1 MGSRCN
7 ISVKV
12 NGLQCLLFLLLNNFC
27 PNHIVHINPH
37 AKLKY
42 MFSYFKESYMRLNTK
57 WERDFP
63 KDLSAVSY
71 VYIIIYTL
79 NNEYCG
85 FIHSVGIS
93 FCGCI
98 IIQSQGYITR
108 GKSSH
113 WNNKLTDIVDIW
125 RLTEQQTESLQKL
138 VFNEYWWNLTICT
151 NWQNIFKY
159 IFSNKFNYT
168 EVKAVFL
175 FLHNMSD

>member
-1 MGSRCN
+1 M
-7 ISVKV
+7 
-12 NGLQCLLFLLLNNFC
+12 
-27 PNHIVHINPH
+27 
-37 AKLKY
+37 
-42 MFSYFKESYMRLNTK
+42 
-57 WERDFP
+57 
-63 KDLSAVSY
+63 
-71 VYIIIYTL
+71 YIILYTL

-168 EVKAVFL
+168 EVKAVFP
-175 FLHNMSD
+175 FLHNRLEWLVTDLCYPLGPTGWHQNNRAESSADTATPAPDSRQHSLSCLPLGAESASGCQLYPGAAGWPDRTGSRPG

>member
-79 NNEYCG
+79 NNEWLVNEWLVTDLCYPLG
-85 FIHSVGIS
+85 PTGWHQNSRAASSADTATLAPDSRQHSLSCLPLGAES
-93 FCGCI
+93 ASGC
-98 IIQSQGYITR
+98 QLYPGAAGWPDRTGSRPGW
-108 GKSSH
+108 S
-113 WNNKLTDIVDIW
+113 
-125 RLTEQQTESLQKL
+125 ESLCIGQ
-138 VFNEYWWNLTICT
+138 TP
-151 NWQNIFKY
+151 
-159 IFSNKFNYT
+159 
-168 EVKAVFL
+168 VKK
-175 FLHNMSD
+175 